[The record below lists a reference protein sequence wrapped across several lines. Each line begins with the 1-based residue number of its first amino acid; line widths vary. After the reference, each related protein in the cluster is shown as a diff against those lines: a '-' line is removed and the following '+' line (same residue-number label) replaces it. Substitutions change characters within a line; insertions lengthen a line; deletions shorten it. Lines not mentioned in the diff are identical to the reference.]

1 MKKTLKI
8 LSKCISA
15 AGLMLLCL
23 LAVWVISSK
32 ASGGEP
38 SLIGYQA
45 KAVLS
50 GSMEPAFMTGSIIVV
65 KQPDSKEHLKTEDI
79 ITFKSGDKL
88 ITHRIVEVK
97 KTKAGVLYQTK
108 GDNNDAPDM
117 EYVQPENITGKYAG
131 FTIPYAGYA
140 AEFAASKEG
149 AALLLFIP
157 GLLLLLSAG
166 RTIFLALKEYETKN
180 A

>member
-1 MKKTLKI
+1 MKKALKI

-23 LAVWVISSK
+23 LAIWVISSK

-50 GSMEPAFMTGSIIVV
+50 GSMEPTFMTGSIIIV
-65 KQPDSKEHLKTEDI
+65 KQPDRNLKKEDI

-88 ITHRIVEVK
+88 ITHRIIEVK

-117 EYVQPENITGKYAG
+117 EYVQPENITGKYVG

-149 AALLLFIP
+149 SALLLFIP
-157 GLLLLLSAG
+157 GLLLMLSAA